1 MRVVLSPNPYRDRG
15 LKTALKAREVLRG
28 CGIDTVL
35 CLPFDLDQ
43 GTKMDLPKD
52 QDYREM
58 QGELKCAD
66 LLLCFGGDGTI
77 LHAAKDAL
85 AHDIPVLGVNMGSV
99 GFMAEL
105 EHGELDQLTRLAEG
119 RYTVEHRMM
128 LTGTA
133 FHQSRRMLADIALN
147 DIVISRN
154 GRLRVV
160 DFNVYVDGAF
170 LSSYTADGIII
181 STPTGSTGY
190 NLSVG
195 GPIVAPE
202 ASLILLTAIAPH
214 TLNSRPIVLPD
225 FVEITI
231 GTNHGTDID
240 GAEATFDGDTSVKL
254 SSGDRIVITRSMREA
269 LMIKTKNTS
278 FLEILREKMSREQQ
292 KGDTT

>member
-85 AHDIPVLGVNMGSV
+85 AHDIPVLGVNMGSG

-119 RYTVEHRMM
+119 RYTVEHRM
-128 LTGTA
+128 LLDV
-133 FHQSRRMLADIALN
+133 SVRRGRDVPYRDLALN
-147 DIVISRN
+147 DAVITK
-154 GRLRVV
+154 GAVARVIDLSV
-160 DFNVYVDGAF
+160 RGDGVPVYEYSGDGVVLA
-170 LSSYTADGIII
+170 
-181 STPTGSTGY
+181 TPTGSTAY
-190 NLSVG
+190 SMSAG
-195 GPIVAPE
+195 GPIVEPTAENILVTPIC
-202 ASLILLTAIAPH
+202 AHSLHAKPLVMGRDRVVSVRVGRQGRKTAYLSVDGGRAFRLGGGDVVEVRRSRRVTRLVRLTGHSFYENI
-214 TLNSRPIVLPD
+214 NQ
-225 FVEITI
+225 
-231 GTNHGTDID
+231 
-240 GAEATFDGDTSVKL
+240 KL
-254 SSGDRIVITRSMREA
+254 GRT
-269 LMIKTKNTS
+269 
-278 FLEILREKMSREQQ
+278 
-292 KGDTT
+292 